1 MRQFFEIIIY
11 KYHKWTSRWEKDLF
25 VGAAKVATIL
35 GFINLLQ
42 FFSVLSVIYPPMGL
56 GNPKSQNYLLLLC
69 ILLCLGAINYFVF
82 FKGKGMSYYISKYE
96 GQKKWWH
103 TLYAILYPV
112 ASLAVLALSA
122 VITKNCLS
130 I

>member
-35 GFINLLQ
+35 GFINLLH

-56 GNPKSQNYLLLLC
+56 GNPKSQNYLLLLY

-82 FKGKGMSYYISKYE
+82 FKGKGCRITYLNMKV
-96 GQKKWWH
+96 KKNGGIH
-103 TLYAILYPV
+103 FMQFCTLLQV
-112 ASLAVLALSA
+112 WLF
-122 VITKNCLS
+122 
-130 I
+130 